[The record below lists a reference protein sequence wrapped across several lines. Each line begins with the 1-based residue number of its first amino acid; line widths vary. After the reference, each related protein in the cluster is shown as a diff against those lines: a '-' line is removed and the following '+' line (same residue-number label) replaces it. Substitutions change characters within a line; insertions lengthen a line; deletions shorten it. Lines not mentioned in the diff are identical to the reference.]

1 MEPESANKEIE
12 GWVGSGLMVPARIM
26 ERLDVEAADG
36 RALSEEEQVALQKTL
51 SAMEG
56 HALSPAAF
64 LNLLQTR
71 VGFPIDSPQSKE
83 TANVLFRCLWYLS
96 TIPFPPTASEG
107 HSPPRNLTIAQTTR
121 GLAWLFPGR
130 CRVMIGQGNL
140 SRSRTAA
147 DHRRL
152 LFQSLA
158 TTTLS
163 PSGNTA
169 DTDAE
174 ARENRAARNAT
185 EGLDPYQD
193 WPVVNRDADGDEI
206 FHDLLEV
213 LYATQ
218 PKGPV
223 WLASVDRD
231 GFRWVAKGIVAQLP
245 SSSSP
250 PKSIVSNKLPS
261 LDSLAIP
268 RARLETLVKL
278 ALAAAFL
285 MEQDDCDTED
295 EENEAEQ
302 QTKPVVQLSLSEV
315 DDAALKRVLAPFC
328 GQGKAT
334 ELVSWPMFDDALRDN
349 VSRPIPTQICQL
361 LSTMQPELFH
371 PLYEVVSRALFD
383 QPWEM
388 TV

>member
-12 GWVGSGLMVPARIM
+12 QWIGNGLMVPARIM

-36 RALSEEEQVALQKTL
+36 RALGEEEQVALQKTL

-56 HALSPAAF
+56 NVLSPAA
-64 LNLLQTR
+64 LLSLLQTR
-71 VGFPIDSPQSKE
+71 VGFPNDSPQSE
-83 TANVLFRCLWYLS
+83 VTAGVLFRCLWYLS
-96 TIPFPPTASEG
+96 TIPFPPTPSENER
-107 HSPPRNLTIAQTTR
+107 PPPNLTIAQTTR
-121 GLAWLFPGR
+121 GLAWLLPGR

-158 TTTLS
+158 TTTLGT
-163 PSGNTA
+163 SGKTA
-169 DTDAE
+169 DADVKE
-174 ARENRAARNAT
+174 REDRAARNAT

-193 WPVVNRDADGDEI
+193 WPVVNHDADGDEI

-223 WLASVDRD
+223 WLAPVDRD
-231 GFRWVAKGIVAQLP
+231 GFRWAAKGIVAQLP
-245 SSSSP
+245 
-250 PKSIVSNKLPS
+250 NKLPS
-261 LDSLAIP
+261 LDLLAIP
-268 RARLETLVKL
+268 KARLETLVRLK
-278 ALAAAFL
+278 LAAAFL
-285 MEQDDCDTED
+285 LEEEDEDTED
-295 EENEAEQ
+295 EENEADQ
-302 QTKPVVQLSLSEV
+302 QKKPVVQLRLSEI
-315 DDAALKRVLAPFC
+315 DDAALERALAPFC
-328 GQGKAT
+328 GNNKAT
-334 ELVSWPMFDDALRDN
+334 ELVSWPVFDDALRDN
-349 VSRPIPTQICQL
+349 
-361 LSTMQPELFH
+361 PELFN

-383 QPWEM
+383 QPWET